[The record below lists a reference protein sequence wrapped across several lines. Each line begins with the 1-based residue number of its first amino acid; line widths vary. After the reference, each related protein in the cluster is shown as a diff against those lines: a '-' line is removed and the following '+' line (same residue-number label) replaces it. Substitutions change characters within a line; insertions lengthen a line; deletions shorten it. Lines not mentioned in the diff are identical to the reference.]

1 MVFVVTDGNEGHY
14 THVDVLND
22 DTDRWWPVLLAK
34 TFDGL
39 DAAWGLRAA
48 HRPPPRHLADNT
60 RRKDRALT
68 EPAPPPFQLGA
79 PAANDRAVADGGR
92 LLSAYHFDTG
102 DDIWILT
109 EAAPPTRPSSWPA
122 NTDQAAVGADRS
134 HIPSDSARRD
144 GLQP

>member
-1 MVFVVTDGNEGHY
+1 MLAELLRKPEPRAWGRSVGDAVDAEVSEGRLPLVLLAQIAADREQTMSEATWRNANPAAARWFTFLGSTHY

-39 DAAWGLRAA
+39 DAAWGFARA
-48 HRPPPRHLADNT
+48 
-60 RRKDRALT
+60 
-68 EPAPPPFQLGA
+68 
-79 PAANDRAVADGGR
+79 
-92 LLSAYHFDTG
+92 
-102 DDIWILT
+102 
-109 EAAPPTRPSSWPA
+109 RPSSWPA

-144 GLQP
+144 GPQP